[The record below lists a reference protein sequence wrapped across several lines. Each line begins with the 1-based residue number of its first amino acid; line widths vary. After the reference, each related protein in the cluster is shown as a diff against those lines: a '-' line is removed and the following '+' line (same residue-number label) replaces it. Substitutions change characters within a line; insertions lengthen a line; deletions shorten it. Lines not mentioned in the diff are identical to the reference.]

1 MSEEV
6 VNDDG
11 VTVGTFTHNAITG
24 YNDIDAEQLETI
36 NTIKA
41 SEKNV
46 AALWKAIM
54 EHDLIVTDYELMRQ
68 ARDHLTTGFMFLVRA
83 VADPDDPFSFHSEPA
98 QPGEVH
104 GA

>member
-1 MSEEV
+1 MSEDFVTDDAV
-6 VNDDG
+6 VG
-11 VTVGTFTHNAITG
+11 VPASQVITG
-24 YNDIDAEQLETI
+24 YNAIDAEQLETI

-54 EHDLIVTDYELMRQ
+54 EHDVIITDYELMRQ

-98 QPGEVH
+98 QLGEVH